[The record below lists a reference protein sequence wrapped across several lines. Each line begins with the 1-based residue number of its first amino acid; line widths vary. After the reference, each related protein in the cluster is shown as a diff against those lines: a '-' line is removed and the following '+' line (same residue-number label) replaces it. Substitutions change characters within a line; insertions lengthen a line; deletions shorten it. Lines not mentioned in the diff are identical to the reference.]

1 LEVDVAS
8 SSPRDSLYNEYDMGS
23 VETDNL
29 QRTNQTES
37 VVNINIS
44 DEPPLSIAESAGQTL
59 ALSTVSASS
68 LPNPDKGGSV
78 TVDISNFTATKIL
91 DERSS
96 SSGVE
101 YKCEFEPLWLA
112 ADLVEKAKIGRVHI
126 RNYKNGFIQASRL
139 GTLRERKRKI
149 SQM

>member
-1 LEVDVAS
+1 
-8 SSPRDSLYNEYDMGS
+8 MGFM
-23 VETDNL
+23 ETDNL

-96 SSGVE
+96 SSGAVMLMDWIWINMDQHPPNLTR
-101 YKCEFEPLWLA
+101 Y
-112 ADLVEKAKIGRVHI
+112 
-126 RNYKNGFIQASRL
+126 RL
-139 GTLRERKRKI
+139 I
-149 SQM
+149 SININQYPFSSTY